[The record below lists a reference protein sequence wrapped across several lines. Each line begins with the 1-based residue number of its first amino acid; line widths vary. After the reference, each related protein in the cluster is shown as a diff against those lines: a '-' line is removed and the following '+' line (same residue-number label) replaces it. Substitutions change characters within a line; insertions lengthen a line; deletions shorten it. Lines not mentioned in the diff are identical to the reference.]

1 MRNLTITP
9 HPMTAAFSILAL
21 LMLLGMV
28 RPVVANAATAVFA
41 GGCFWCME
49 AVYQEHEGVS
59 DVISGFTGG
68 TLQNPSYSGN
78 HEGHYEAV
86 QVSYD
91 PAVVSYEELLD
102 LYWRNIDPFDGGG
115 QFCDRG
121 PSYHSAIFVADEAQR
136 TLAQQ
141 SRAAVAQRF
150 PEQTLQTPILDADTF
165 WPVEA
170 YHQDYYLK
178 NPLRYKFYRWNCGR
192 GQRLEEIW
200 G

>member
-1 MRNLTITP
+1 MRNRSP
-9 HPMTAAFSILAL
+9 HRPPLATAVLALVALAL
-21 LMLLGMV
+21 LAAV
-28 RPVVANAATAVFA
+28 RPTAAGAATAVFA

-102 LYWRNIDPFDGGG
+102 LYWRNIDPFDGDG

-121 PSYHSAIFVADEAQR
+121 PSYRSAIFVADAAQR
-136 TLAQQ
+136 KLAEQ
-141 SRAAVAQRF
+141 SLAAVAQRF
-150 PEQTLQTPILDADTF
+150 PEQTI
-165 WPVEA
+165 
-170 YHQDYYLK
+170 
-178 NPLRYKFYRWNCGR
+178 
-192 GQRLEEIW
+192 
-200 G
+200 